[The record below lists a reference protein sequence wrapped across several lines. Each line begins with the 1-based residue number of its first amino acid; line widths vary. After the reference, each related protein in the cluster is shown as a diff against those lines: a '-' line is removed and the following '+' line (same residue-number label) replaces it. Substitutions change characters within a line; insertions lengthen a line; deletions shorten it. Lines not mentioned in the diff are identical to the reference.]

1 MFNDYVWKNYLD
13 GKGKDVV
20 SFFEKNY
27 TGEFTKEYAEKICDL
42 HKAYCPSKSIN
53 ERIREDLL
61 SVNNDLNEGFFF
73 EEGYYTIDSALKY
86 FYEMFI
92 KECDLTAQG
101 FFDLFSGSVAYYT
114 TFISLELP
122 ELFAPY
128 YFQWNF
134 NILEMIA
141 QEFEIDLPEMPIK
154 KDYKGRFMYYGDI
167 CEALY
172 DFRTEHDMSPYE
184 LYAFLYDFAP
194 KYVGGIDSYIIKD
207 LPEPRS
213 AYFIGGTKDDC
224 FLSEDE
230 DIITPWQCSPDTMA
244 GDNIVMYLR
253 TPISSIDSVWRS
265 VSVGFN
271 DPFFYYYRCTYIA
284 HPKKLNRIS
293 QKQLNK
299 DEVFKELPIVKK
311 NMQGIN
317 GVELYPSV
325 YNHLLDIAKSDLPRM
340 DAFASDGT
348 NQVFKLEKDVEEIL
362 IKPFIGK
369 LGYSGNDY
377 RQQFYIPIGNH
388 NHALIS
394 DFVINPKM
402 SKGHQSG
409 DILIEAKITVTS
421 KRNLEEVKT
430 QARSYAK
437 MFNAKYSLIAS
448 QEGIWLTGISDDYSE
463 DIMSFT
469 WDELKQEDNFYKVF
483 NLLGKGKIKHNGD

>member
-20 SFFEKNY
+20 SFFEKSIN
-27 TGEFTKEYAEKICDL
+27 EDFTTEYAEKICDL

-53 ERIREDLL
+53 NILKNQLVQLYDNLLENDFLYGCYNIIEMQNEENLTIESFMER
-61 SVNNDLNEGFFF
+61 
-73 EEGYYTIDSALKY
+73 
-86 FYEMFI
+86 FYEGI
-92 KECDLTAQG
+92 KDTEEMKESDV
-101 FFDLFSGSVAYYT
+101 FDEFTIGMPYYT
-114 TFISLELP
+114 TFICSLFP
-122 ELFAPY
+122 DRFVPY

-134 NILEMIA
+134 NIFEMIA

-154 KDYKGRFMYYGDI
+154 KDYKGRFMYYGEI
-167 CEALY
+167 CEVLY
-172 DFRTEHDMSPYE
+172 EFRIKHNMSPYE

-230 DIITPWQCSPDTMA
+230 DIIALWQCSPDTMA
-244 GDNIVMYLR
+244 GDNIVMYLK

-293 QKQLNK
+293 QNRLKK
-299 DEVFKELPIVKK
+299 DNVFKELPIVKK

-317 GVELYPSV
+317 GVELFPSV

-340 DAFASDGT
+340 DAFVSDGT

-369 LGYSGNDY
+369 LGYSKNDY
-377 RQQFYIPIGNH
+377 QQQFYIPIGNH

-394 DFVINPKM
+394 DFVINPKIT
-402 SKGHQSG
+402 KGHQSG
-409 DILIEAKITVTS
+409 DILIEAKISITS
-421 KRNLEEVKT
+421 KRNLEVVKT

-463 DIMSFT
+463 DILSFT
-469 WDELKQEDNFYKVF
+469 WDELKIEDNF
-483 NLLGKGKIKHNGD
+483 IKFLIF